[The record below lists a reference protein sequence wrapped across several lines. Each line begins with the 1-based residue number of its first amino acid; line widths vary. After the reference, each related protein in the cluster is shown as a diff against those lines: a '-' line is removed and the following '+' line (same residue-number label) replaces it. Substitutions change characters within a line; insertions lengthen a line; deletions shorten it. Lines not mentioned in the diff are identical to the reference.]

1 MPLWFIPVRNEC
13 RDRDEDVALRKKA
26 VFAIFLAFFVLF
38 GGGRSGEWVIV
49 CHDQAGW
56 TYQVD
61 LRSLENRPDGKIA
74 CRVRTH
80 QGEVARENLWLFDRQ
95 ENTLQIEDGPVEEI
109 RHGSVA
115 LRVVRFLD
123 HQPLEG
129 GEERSR

>member
-1 MPLWFIPVRNEC
+1 MSLWIIRSGTEYWI
-13 RDRDEDVALRKKA
+13 RDENVVLRKKA

-61 LRSLENRPDGKIA
+61 LESVRNLSSGMIA

-80 QGEVARENLWLFDRQ
+80 QGEQSTESNWVLDKQ
-95 ENTLQIEDGPVEEI
+95 SNTIRVDDGPAEPI

-115 LRVVRFLD
+115 YRMVRFLD
-123 HQPLEG
+123 HRSLGEG
-129 GEERSR
+129 GVR

>member
-1 MPLWFIPVRNEC
+1 M
-13 RDRDEDVALRKKA
+13 RKKA

-38 GGGRSGEWVIV
+38 GGGRSGEWIIV

-61 LRSLENRPDGKIA
+61 LQSLQNQSDGKVV

-80 QGEVARENLWLFDRQ
+80 QGDESTENDWVLDKQ
-95 ENTLQIEDGPVEEI
+95 QNTLQGAGGAVEPI

-115 LRVVRFLD
+115 YRMIRFLD
-123 HQPLEG
+123 HQSLGEG
-129 GEERSR
+129 VVR